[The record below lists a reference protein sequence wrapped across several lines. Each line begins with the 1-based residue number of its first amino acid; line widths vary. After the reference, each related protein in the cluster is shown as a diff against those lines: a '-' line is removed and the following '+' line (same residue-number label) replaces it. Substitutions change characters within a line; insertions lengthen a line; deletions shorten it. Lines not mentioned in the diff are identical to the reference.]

1 MASNSIPTA
10 SDGTPDT
17 TSARVRQTRTQFVN
31 PEDYLSYELGK
42 AVRQLPPLYTRL
54 LAASISLTVFSVIA
68 WAQFSKIDEVAVAAG
83 ELVPS
88 AQVRPVRSLEGGV
101 IEEILVEEGEVVV
114 AGDPL
119 VVQEGALPRSE
130 VERLQDSTD
139 LVQQDIDRLQAEL
152 AGDPNAGSPLQDE
165 LLAARL
171 QTFTEQQGA
180 VESDITRL
188 GAAVAEAEARLTRL
202 QQSLPNAQELLQNA
216 RDREARLAQL
226 SETGAVAQFD
236 YIAAKDRLTEAR
248 DRVSTLEQD
257 IAAQRQ
263 VVQQAEQSVQQARQE
278 RDRLVSERRR
288 DILTELNRRTEEM
301 TGLEGQLS
309 QAELRADAQVI
320 TAPITG
326 RVYNIQATL
335 AERTIEPGEE
345 LLSILPEE
353 RELLLEAKL
362 LNRDIGFVAEG
373 MPVKVK
379 IDTFPFQEFGIVSG
393 TVVSVSPNATVD
405 QQLGP
410 VFPVRIRL
418 EETAIAIG
426 DQEVAL
432 IPGMSATGE
441 VVTRRKSVLTFML
454 EPITRRFGS
463 AFSVR

>member
-1 MASNSIPTA
+1 M
-10 SDGTPDT
+10 TPDT
-17 TSARVRQTRTQFVN
+17 TLDTASARLRQTRAQFVN

-54 LAASISLTVFSVIA
+54 LAASISLMVFGAIA

-101 IEEILVEEGEVVV
+101 IEEILVEEGDVVG
-114 AGDPL
+114 AGDSL
-119 VVQEGALPRSE
+119 VVQDQTMTQSD
-130 VERLQDSTD
+130 VERLRESGD

-152 AGDPNAGSPLQDE
+152 SGSGTTGQPLQDE

-171 QTFTEQQGA
+171 QEFREQQ
-180 VESDITRL
+180 
-188 GAAVAEAEARLTRL
+188 AAVDSEVARLAAAVGEAEARLTRL
-202 QQSLPNAQELLQNA
+202 RQSMPSARELLQNA
-216 RDREARLAQL
+216 RDRATSLEQL
-226 SETGAVAQFD
+226 SENGAVARFD
-236 YIAAKDRLTEAR
+236 YIEAKDRLAEAQ
-248 DRVSTLEQD
+248 DRVTTLQQD
-257 IAAQRQ
+257 IAAQEQ
-263 VVQQAEQSVQQARQE
+263 SVQQAEQSVQQARQE
-278 RDRLVSERRR
+278 RDRLGSERRG

-301 TGLEGQLS
+301 TGLEGQLN
-309 QAELRADAQVI
+309 QAQLRANAQII
-320 TAPITG
+320 TAPIAG

-362 LNRDIGFVAEG
+362 LNRDIGFVTEG

-379 IDTFPFQEFGIVSG
+379 LDTFPFQEFGTVSG
-393 TVVSVSPNATVD
+393 TVVQVSPNATLD
-405 QQLGP
+405 EQLGP
-410 VFPVRIRL
+410 VFPVRVRL
-418 EETAIAIG
+418 DATAIAIG
-426 DQEVAL
+426 DQQVEL

-441 VVTRRKSVLTFML
+441 IVTRRKSVLTFML